1 MLKSCLAVLGVAA
14 VSALGA
20 IASTVPASPAH
31 AQQNPVQQDPVQ
43 EDTFF
48 TPNITVNVPQRDKD
62 RDGIN
67 DYAGTNIQVN
77 YKPKADSPDGCT
89 QAAFEIYVVR
99 DDGTVTR
106 QAEPIKLVGVP
117 AGSSVRCDYDVIF
130 PSIAGNSL
138 SLRPSDGAGS
148 GGGAPT
154 IAPDPNSDS
163 DPNSSPNPNPNAPGG
178 SFEYD
183 PLAIEL
189 ALPAGWVVLAF
200 GGATGTAPRAFAE
213 ALGHAVSGLW
223 VWDARTQSWSGW
235 TRRFGSLGLNQLTQG
250 DAIMAYSP
258 VARVVRYSLADL
270 LEPPPAVGE
279 LSLPAGY
286 SLVVYG
292 GERPLSVASLFGT
305 RAGAGEKAGAIASV
319 FRWNADAQN
328 WDYNLPGRQP
338 TNSVPLA
345 WFDTIQPGDALF
357 VFNASDTSA
366 TVSWP
371 QAV

>member
-1 MLKSCLAVLGVAA
+1 MACPGSRPQPARACRVAIAALTAITTLALT
-14 VSALGA
+14 A
-20 IASTVPASPAH
+20 IASAITAGPANA
-31 AQQNPVQQDPVQ
+31 Q

-48 TPNITVNVPQRDKD
+48 TPNITVNVPQRDRD

-77 YKPKADSPDGCT
+77 YKPTASSPDGCT
-89 QAAFEIYVVR
+89 QAAFEIYVVD
-99 DDGTVTR
+99 DDGMVAR
-106 QAEPIKLVGVP
+106 QAEPIKLVSVP
-117 AGSSVRCDYDVIF
+117 AGSSLRCDYDVIF

-138 SLRPSDGAGS
+138 ALRPSGAGTS
-148 GGGAPT
+148 PA
-154 IAPDPNSDS
+154 
-163 DPNSSPNPNPNAPGG
+163 PNPNPSAPPTQNAPGG

-200 GGATGTAPRAFAE
+200 GGATGTTPRAFAA
-213 ALGHAVSGLW
+213 ALGNAVTSLW
-223 VWDARTQSWSGW
+223 VWDAQSQGWLGW
-235 TRRFGSLGLNQLTQG
+235 TARFGSLGLDRLTQG

-258 VARVVRYSLADL
+258 AARVVRYGLADL

-279 LSLPAGY
+279 LSLPPGY
-286 SLVVYG
+286 SLLVYG
-292 GERPLSVASLFGT
+292 GERPLSVASLFGS
-305 RAGAGEKAGAIASV
+305 RAGASDGGVGAIASI
-319 FRWNADAQN
+319 FRWNAEAQN

-338 TNSVPLA
+338 TSSVALA

-357 VFNASDTSA
+357 VFNASDTST

>member
-1 MLKSCLAVLGVAA
+1 MGAAAVL
-14 VSALGA
+14 ALGT
-20 IASTVPASPAH
+20 IASTVPASPAR
-31 AQQNPVQQDPVQ
+31 AQQ
-43 EDTFF
+43 DTFF
-48 TPNITVNVPQRDKD
+48 SPNITVNVPQRDKD

-77 YKPKADSPDGCT
+77 YKPKAGSPDGCT

-106 QAEPIKLVGVP
+106 QAEPIKLVSVP

-138 SLRPSDGAGS
+138 TLRPSDSAPDAP
-148 GGGAPT
+148 GGTDPNTAPGT
-154 IAPDPNSDS
+154 APDPNASGNPS
-163 DPNSSPNPNPNAPGG
+163 APPDPSAPGG

-189 ALPAGWVVLAF
+189 ALPAGWVVLSF
-200 GGATGTAPRAFAE
+200 GGATGTTPRAFAE

-235 TRRFGSLGLNQLTQG
+235 TRRFGSQGLNQLTQG

-258 VARVVRYSLADL
+258 VARVVRYSSADL

-286 SLVVYG
+286 SLLVYG
-292 GERPLSVASLFGT
+292 GERPLSVASLFGS

-328 WDYNLPGRQP
+328 WDYNLPSRQP

-357 VFNASDTSA
+357 IFNASDTSA
-366 TVSWP
+366 SVSWP